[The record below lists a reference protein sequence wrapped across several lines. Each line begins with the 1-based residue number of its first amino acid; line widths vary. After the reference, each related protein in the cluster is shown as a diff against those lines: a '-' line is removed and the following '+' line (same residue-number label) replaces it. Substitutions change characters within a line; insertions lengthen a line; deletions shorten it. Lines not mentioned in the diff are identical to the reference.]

1 MVYLISFFSNKTTE
15 SASVLTVVGKNG
27 KRAPSE
33 LVNFI
38 IQSWLG
44 LDLAFVA
51 NTINQE
57 SEVRSLDNM

>member
-44 LDLAFVA
+44 LDLAF
-51 NTINQE
+51 TSKYNQPRE
-57 SEVRSLDNM
+57 SSAQFG